1 MGFCKNRAFSA
12 VIFLFLAVFPAF
24 SQETEVSASGKTEQ
38 TVMSLSQIDDL
49 IEKKEYSKALE
60 QLSLYIK
67 IHPEQFDKS
76 QKRISRIL
84 NARDGFNTLAKEL
97 SGKMQQ
103 SENLDESSAALA
115 DELDTQKMDI
125 IVTLE
130 KSEQNP
136 PPEIVALTNDA
147 RRTVRLSYYINR
159 SNLIISQGVAMI
171 NGARDNEADPYSSAA
186 EKFKEALSLKT
197 NDSDVVFEGE
207 KEIPVVY
214 PESLNAEVQR
224 HIRLVDR
231 YSQSLKLQLDDAQKA
246 YDAYVMSLRNFNRAS
261 SAQNLTLVNDTFA
274 ALANTRNQ
282 IYREGLE
289 LKKLDQRA
297 LSLNPGLGDTSYI
310 TFSCWAVTGT
320 GVDADSGIV
329 GAVDS
334 FWNTRV
340 ESMKQVVYDT
350 IKANY
355 EQIAGAF
362 DIKSQ
367 TSFPASDYALI
378 NRSRTDS
385 AEYADQGLKV
395 QALYKLVESS
405 PAQNFTRYND
415 SMNFAAA
422 YSRNEL
428 RSLFATDSEIQNQN
442 NLVDNYN
449 PQNQDVTQTAKV
461 LQGYIQNYNRQIQPL
476 NALESSALVA
486 GKKGSGSQPAVP
498 VLNNR
503 RTTSGVQLEDREL
516 FFDDSIAFFE
526 GAVKVSRQECE
537 RRAGLLWGM
546 IAKNYSEQA
555 DKVLA
560 DFTLRNVHA
569 KTLLD
574 GVEESVSAGSETST
588 AKIVKFYPSQ
598 ARTEAEKLNS
608 DIQKEK
614 TVLVSY
620 NKSLSAG
627 RQYNETVPE
636 YANGVKN
643 IETVISALDA
653 LIVQNNQIVATARQK
668 IQLASKDA
676 NEARLNYQRAVAAL
690 NKNQFDEARN
700 LLDLARRKYN
710 SSLAQQEDASLRSES
725 DRQLFSLD
733 EEISRKQ
740 NEYVVRETRSLKES
754 ARTAYYNGNFDAA
767 ESNLVKART
776 LWAVTNVEED
786 QEITN
791 LLALVNTALSMKTGR
806 VIAST
811 DPLYP
816 EMSQILSISNQY
828 YDQGAKLMADGKREE
843 AKAILEQAR
852 AKLRTLQLIYPLNQD
867 ASLLILKIDRLVDPD
882 AFNAMFEQ
890 KIQAAR
896 VEYKNPA
903 KQNQAY
909 ADLLD
914 LQQINPNY
922 KGLAS
927 LILNIEYELGIK
939 QKPVDNSSKTRS
951 QNLTEQA
958 RKLYNSANG
967 NENSLKRAVAL
978 LDQAISLNPNNSAA
992 TTLKDRIQ
1000 TSIGG
1005 KATEILSAQDEQ
1017 SYQLAVQEMNRG
1029 NIINANNLVED
1040 LIAKN
1045 GQNKKLRQLRQ
1056 RIRALM

>member
-1 MGFCKNRAFSA
+1 
-12 VIFLFLAVFPAF
+12 
-24 SQETEVSASGKTEQ
+24 
-38 TVMSLSQIDDL
+38 
-49 IEKKEYSKALE
+49 
-60 QLSLYIK
+60 
-67 IHPEQFDKS
+67 
-76 QKRISRIL
+76 
-84 NARDGFNTLAKEL
+84 
-97 SGKMQQ
+97 
-103 SENLDESSAALA
+103 
-115 DELDTQKMDI
+115 
-125 IVTLE
+125 
-130 KSEQNP
+130 
-136 PPEIVALTNDA
+136 
-147 RRTVRLSYYINR
+147 
-159 SNLIISQGVAMI
+159 
-171 NGARDNEADPYSSAA
+171 
-186 EKFKEALSLKT
+186 
-197 NDSDVVFEGE
+197 
-207 KEIPVVY
+207 
-214 PESLNAEVQR
+214 
-224 HIRLVDR
+224 
-231 YSQSLKLQLDDAQKA
+231 
-246 YDAYVMSLRNFNRAS
+246 
-261 SAQNLTLVNDTFA
+261 
-274 ALANTRNQ
+274 
-282 IYREGLE
+282 
-289 LKKLDQRA
+289 
-297 LSLNPGLGDTSYI
+297 
-310 TFSCWAVTGT
+310 
-320 GVDADSGIV
+320 
-329 GAVDS
+329 
-334 FWNTRV
+334 
-340 ESMKQVVYDT
+340 
-350 IKANY
+350 
-355 EQIAGAF
+355 
-362 DIKSQ
+362 
-367 TSFPASDYALI
+367 
-378 NRSRTDS
+378 
-385 AEYADQGLKV
+385 
-395 QALYKLVESS
+395 
-405 PAQNFTRYND
+405 
-415 SMNFAAA
+415 MNFAAA

-486 GKKGSGSQPAVP
+486 GKKGTGSRSDVP

-588 AKIVKFYPSQ
+588 AKIVKFYPNQ

-620 NKSLSAG
+620 NTSLSAG
-627 RQYNETVPE
+627 RQYNETVPD

-653 LIVQNNQIVATARQK
+653 LIVQNNQIAATAR
-668 IQLASKDA
+668 
-676 NEARLNYQRAVAAL
+676 
-690 NKNQFDEARN
+690 
-700 LLDLARRKYN
+700 
-710 SSLAQQEDASLRSES
+710 SLAQQEDASLRSES

-754 ARTAYYNGNFDAA
+754 ARNAYYNGNFDAA

-806 VIAST
+806 
-811 DPLYP
+811 
-816 EMSQILSISNQY
+816 
-828 YDQGAKLMADGKREE
+828 AKLMADGKREE

-939 QKPVDNSSKTRS
+939 QKPVDNSAKARS